1 MAGKQQSKLAAIKML
16 VMDVDGVFT
25 DGTIIINDD
34 GTESRMFSFLDGHGI
49 KLWHRAGMNS
59 AIISGKESR
68 ATAIRAQQ
76 LGIEHVVQGCKKKL
90 GAFESLLAETG
101 LRADEIAYIGDDL
114 LDLPLIRRAGFSVAV
129 ANAVDEL
136 KEAAD
141 YVTTRSGGCGAV
153 REVAEYILKATGKW
167 DRLMERYLV

>member
-1 MAGKQQSKLAAIKML
+1 MAAKRKPNLAAIKML

-25 DGTIIINDD
+25 DGTMIISDN
-34 GTESRMFSFLDGHGI
+34 GTESKRFSFLDGHGI
-49 KLWHRAGMNS
+49 KLWHRAGFTS
-59 AIISGKESR
+59 AIISGKDSR

-76 LGIEHVVQGCKKKL
+76 LGIKHVSLGCKKKL
-90 GAFESLLAETG
+90 PAFESLLAETG
-101 LRADEIAYIGDDL
+101 MGARQVAYIGDDL
-114 LDLPLIRRAGFSVAV
+114 LDLPLVGRVGFSVAV